1 MPSFTGPLLSL
12 LRVFAA
18 IFAVMTIS
26 FVACEDISATQQ
38 QAPTQPTNEAQV
50 TSEAA
55 TKPNT
60 EATDQTPIDD
70 LDSATEDDAIDY
82 EESPHLDNTQTV
94 TIEAKW
100 KRLGKNQIW
109 INHQDKQ
116 VMVRGR
122 ICLQEGPL
130 EMFACPGRS
139 KAHESVIATEAR
151 ASEIHA
157 CLEALGFPP
166 GKPCQWDPKY
176 TPAHGPLVKIMVGWQ
191 EGEKFVQV
199 NAREMVKASG
209 TDKPLEK
216 DWVFGGSQIYTDNV
230 SEEKIYYA
238 DSGEMVCLSNFSTAM
253 LDVQLESSDAAGGL
267 LFEAN
272 KEKIPPPNTKVYM
285 VFVPRE
291 AEVKPVDSSTKD
303 AGTKNEDS
311 QGK

>member
-1 MPSFTGPLLSL
+1 MPSFIGPPLSL
-12 LRVFAA
+12 LRFFAA

-26 FVACEDISATQQ
+26 LVACEVKSATQQ
-38 QAPTQPTNEAQV
+38 PPAQPTNEAQV
-50 TSEAA
+50 TNEAA

-60 EATDQTPIDD
+60 EATDQTPTED
-70 LDSATEDDAIDY
+70 LDSGTEDEAIDY
-82 EESPHLDNTQTV
+82 EESPHLDNTQTL

-109 INHQDKQ
+109 INHEDKQ

-122 ICLQEGPL
+122 ICQQEGPL

-157 CLEALGFPP
+157 SLEALGFPP

-176 TPAHGPLVKIMVGWQ
+176 TPAKGPLVKIMVGWQ
-191 EGEKFVQV
+191 EGDKFVQV

-216 DWVFGGSQIYTDNV
+216 DWVFGGSQIFTDNV
-230 SEEKIYYA
+230 SGEKIYYA

-272 KEKIPPPNTKVYM
+272 KEKIPAPNTKVYM
-285 VFVPRE
+285 TFAPRHAE
-291 AEVKPVDSSTKD
+291 AKPDDSR
-303 AGTKNEDS
+303 
-311 QGK
+311 

>member
-1 MPSFTGPLLSL
+1 MPSFIGPPRSL
-12 LRVFAA
+12 LRVVAA
-18 IFAVMTIS
+18 IFAVTAIS
-26 FVACEDISATQQ
+26 LVACEDMSATQQ
-38 QAPTQPTNEAQV
+38 PPAQPTNDAQV
-50 TSEAA
+50 ISEAA
-55 TKPNT
+55 TKPNA
-60 EATDQTPIDD
+60 EATDQAPTDD
-70 LDSATEDDAIDY
+70 LDSASEDDAIDY

-100 KRLGKNQIW
+100 KRLGRNQIW
-109 INHQDKQ
+109 INHEDKQ

-166 GKPCQWDPKY
+166 GKPCQWEPKY
-176 TPAHGPLVKIMVGWQ
+176 TPARGPLVKIMVGWQ
-191 EGEKFVQV
+191 DGDKFVQV

-230 SEEKIYYA
+230 SDEKIYYA

-285 VFVPRE
+285 VFVPRNAE
-291 AEVKPVDSSTKD
+291 AKPDDSLSKDVD
-303 AGTKNEDS
+303 TKNDES
-311 QGK
+311 RGK

>member
-1 MPSFTGPLLSL
+1 MRSLPGHPLLLHTVLALLAVSL
-12 LRVFAA
+12 A
-18 IFAVMTIS
+18 
-26 FVACEDISATQQ
+26 ACEDVSAIQQ
-38 QAPTQPTNEAQV
+38 QSSQPKIESQSTEEA
-50 TSEAA
+50 T
-55 TKPNT
+55 TKPKT
-60 EATDQTPIDD
+60 EVTEDVAPV
-70 LDSATEDDAIDY
+70 DSDSTAKDDAIDY
-82 EESPHLDNTQTV
+82 EQSPHLDNRQTI

-109 INHQDKQ
+109 INHEDKQ

-122 ICLQEGPL
+122 ICQQEGPL

-191 EGEKFVQV
+191 EGNKFVQV

-209 TDKPLEK
+209 TDKPLQK

-253 LDVQLESSDAAGGL
+253 LDVQLESSDAEGGL

-272 KEKIPPPNTKVYM
+272 KEKIPAPNTKVYM
-285 VFVPRE
+285 TFAPRHAE
-291 AEVKPVDSSTKD
+291 AKPDDSR
-303 AGTKNEDS
+303 
-311 QGK
+311 